1 MPGVDGRSLDAT
13 EAGPS
18 GKVWLDS
25 QSPSAAVKSQPRS
38 PSLTDRY
45 PMTSPDST
53 LNRPDNTSD
62 GDWQLVES
70 KSHRSRKRRKIDVAP
85 SGHPSNDETS
95 IKTTHP
101 GISFYTSRPS
111 QIQAKAL
118 QELVLYVLA
127 DGVAP
132 TWLAL
137 RNKEHIDKV
146 VVLMVP
152 GLDRKNL
159 ECSKAIAPVDLT
171 ASSPNLSGS
180 PPQPSHVSWLA
191 QNIVPVKG
199 PGDSGTSKVH
209 SPLHALLIS
218 PSPEQKQRNNSKDE
232 RSFQTSRTHISSFIH
247 SADDLREAEYP
258 VHPAAFDNQRDAQLE
273 QDRRDKTSQSASSG
287 WVDTKVEHFDLSR
300 IPSSP
305 KQLRHAQSLVGEFK
319 PYALDCEMVL
329 TDDDKY
335 SLARISIL
343 DWHGKTILDK
353 YVKPS
358 LPIKNYFTQYSG
370 ITPEHLVNVHTNL
383 QDIQTELLSL
393 LTSDSILLGHSLDS
407 DLNALK
413 VTHPYI
419 IDTSIIYPHPR
430 GLPLRSSLKFLA
442 NRYLKRDIQKGG
454 SNGHDSVEDALAVL
468 DLVRLKCEKGPK
480 WGTLDAN
487 GESIFRRISRARKLD
502 GRERQS
508 AIVEYGT
515 PERGLG
521 REATFKIACEHDDQI
536 IQGILRAAHGDA
548 APAEAAATPATE
560 PNEPSSTTGQ
570 DETPDQTEATQP
582 FAPPQPPIIPS
593 GGVDFIWARLHELEA
608 VRGWNTAPAPLPENP
623 TAADLEL
630 PSRDGGGGSGS
641 QSHAGSP
648 SAKGDREVNTDI
660 DTTLNTTINQTLLRI
675 NQLYTSL
682 PPRTLVVI
690 YSGTGDMRP
699 YLKLQQLHT
708 QYRKEFKVK
717 NWDRLSV
724 KWTDVEQQALRS
736 ACERARNGFAALA
749 VS

>member
-1 MPGVDGRSLDAT
+1 MT
-13 EAGPS
+13 ELEPTFNGP
-18 GKVWLDS
+18 DDT
-25 QSPSAAVKSQPRS
+25 A
-38 PSLTDRY
+38 
-45 PMTSPDST
+45 
-53 LNRPDNTSD
+53 D
-62 GDWQLVES
+62 GDWHLVES
-70 KSHRSRKRRKIDVAP
+70 KSNRSRKRRKIDDAP
-85 SGHPSNDETS
+85 FDHRSNDQTP
-95 IKTTHP
+95 IRTVQP
-101 GISFYTSRPS
+101 GISFHASKPS

-132 TWLAL
+132 TWLAV

-152 GLDRKNL
+152 GLDKQTL
-159 ECSKAIAPVDLT
+159 ERSKAIAHDDPT
-171 ASSPNLSGS
+171 TGSTKAYSHQPKSSSP
-180 PPQPSHVSWLA
+180 PDVPSSSSDASHTSWFA

-218 PSPEQKQRNNSKDE
+218 PSQEQKQRNNATDDRPFHS
-232 RSFQTSRTHISSFIH
+232 SRTHISSFIQ
-247 SADDLREAEYP
+247 SSDDLREAEYP
-258 VHPAAFDNQRDAQLE
+258 IHPAAFDNPRDAQLE
-273 QDRRDKTSQSASSG
+273 QDRRESTFQSASSG
-287 WVDTKVEHFDLSR
+287 WVDTKVPHFDASR
-300 IPSSP
+300 IPPSP
-305 KQLRHAQSLVGEFK
+305 KLVRHSQSLVDELK

-370 ITPEHLVNVHTNL
+370 ITPEHLADVHTTL
-383 QDIQTELLSL
+383 QDIQAELLSL
-393 LTSDSILLGHSLDS
+393 ITPDSILLGHSLDS

-413 VTHPYI
+413 LTHPYI

-442 NRYLKRDIQKGG
+442 NRYLKREIQKGG
-454 SNGHDSVEDALAVL
+454 ANGHDSVEDARAVL
-468 DLVRLKCEKGPK
+468 DLVRLKCEKGSK

-487 GESIFRRISRARKLD
+487 GESILRRIARAKRPD

-508 AIVEYGT
+508 AFIEYGT

-521 REATFKIACEHDDQI
+521 REATFKIACEDDDQI
-536 IQGILRAAHGDA
+536 IQGVLRAAHGDTA
-548 APAEAAATPATE
+548 ASEALATLTTTE
-560 PNEPSSTTGQ
+560 PNSNEPSSNAEQ
-570 DETPDQTEATQP
+570 DESPESATPQQHPTVI
-582 FAPPQPPIIPS
+582 PP
-593 GGVDFIWARLHELEA
+593 GGVDFIWARLHELESI
-608 VRGWNTAPAPLPENP
+608 RGWNTPPPPLPENP
-623 TAADLEL
+623 TSADLAFSL
-630 PSRDGGGGSGS
+630 PSRDHKQEAATNGTQNHTPSIPS
-641 QSHAGSP
+641 TCTSTSTSSP
-648 SAKGDREVNTDI
+648 KANPPLEDTNASNT
-660 DTTLNTTINQTLLRI
+660 LEKTITQTLQRI
-675 NQLYTSL
+675 QKLYSTL
-682 PPRTLVVI
+682 PARTLVII

-699 YLKLQQLHT
+699 YLKLQQLHA

-736 ACERARNGFAALA
+736 ACDKARGGVAAMGITG
-749 VS
+749 